1 MHLYASGKYFISNKI
16 LWDLLV
22 SNEKARLMT
31 SRQIKWILIARVD
44 DKPTLGGGIIAPFP
58 RLRHVFKIVE
68 KRNHIPKLIIFISW
82 PF

>member
-22 SNEKARLMT
+22 SNEKVRLMT
-31 SRQIKWILIARVD
+31 SRQIKWILIALVD

-58 RLRHVFKIVE
+58 RLRHVLKIVE
-68 KRNHIPKLIIFISW
+68 KRNHILKLIIFIS
-82 PF
+82 